1 MEMTMAECLLME
13 LELIR
18 VLLHADRPDDQTLKT
33 MTWCLDRLPGL
44 YGEFVLTYEKR
55 YGDEI
60 RRLVHG
66 VLANVSQAALAQTIL
81 DHLLAMHERL
91 GIPDLNL
98 SPRKRKAA

>member
-1 MEMTMAECLLME
+1 MTESVLME
-13 LELIR
+13 LEKIR
-18 VLLHADRPDDQTLKT
+18 ALLHADRPDNQNLKT

-44 YGEFVLTYEKR
+44 YGEFVRTYEKR

-60 RRLVHG
+60 RRLVQG
-66 VLANVSQAALAQTIL
+66 LLVNVSQAALAQAIL

-98 SPRKRKAA
+98 SPRKRKVA